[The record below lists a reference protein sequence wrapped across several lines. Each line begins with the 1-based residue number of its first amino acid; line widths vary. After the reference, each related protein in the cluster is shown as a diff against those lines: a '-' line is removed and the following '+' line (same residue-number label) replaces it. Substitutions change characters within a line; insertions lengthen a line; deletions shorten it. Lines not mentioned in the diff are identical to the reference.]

1 MKTVFASLAALL
13 IAAPAS
19 SAWAGEGGLRTSVGL
34 RAGYSMPLGDWGK
47 SPVVPSI
54 DMIGGS
60 IAVEVDFDVA
70 FGERWSLAV
79 EGGYA
84 AVNGSA
90 WEDYAAQCGEELR
103 ISGSLMHCAV
113 LLRPQLL
120 MIGRSLLRLE
130 LGPALLFAS
139 GEEVFD
145 GERYPYDFLGGM
157 SFGGKAGLE
166 YVYLVAENIG
176 LSLRGAVLV
185 FPSATDPA
193 SSPAGTITM
202 VPLSAGL
209 RIFL

>member
-1 MKTVFASLAALL
+1 MKTTSLISSLLALL
-13 IAAPAS
+13 LAVP
-19 SAWAGEGGLRTSVGL
+19 SAHAQARGLRTSVGL

-60 IAVEVDFDVA
+60 HAIEIDCDFA
-70 FGERWSLAV
+70 LGERWSLAV

-166 YVYLVAENIG
+166 YVHLVAENIG